1 VPFVAHDD
9 VAELG
14 TICDPVLLCVRD
26 DPDVEEILHSG
37 GLLRSMVAGGIVVNH
52 GTGDPAA
59 SVRFGEAAARHGLTY
74 LDAPVS
80 AALPGEEPARVT
92 TIVGGDHEAVA
103 RCRPVFD
110 AYSVAVHHVGTTGAG
125 QLAKLLNNALT
136 IANVRSSVE
145 VLLLARTLGLDIMT
159 LMGLIDTSAGANA
172 AMKALHRT
180 ITPEGAHHVDD
191 MMLKDIGV
199 FGRVM
204 RELGGDPRALEDWG
218 VGGFGRFAQGIEIV
232 SGTVA
237 SGPARRGAS

>member
-1 VPFVAHDD
+1 VAHDD
-9 VAELG
+9 VMGLG
-14 TICDPVLLCVRD
+14 AMCDPVLLCVRD
-26 DPDVEEILHSG
+26 DPDVEEILG
-37 GLLRSMVAGGIVVNH
+37 GRGLLASMTAGGIVVNH

-59 SVRFGEAAARHGLTY
+59 SVRFGEAAARHDVTY

-92 TIVGGDHEAVA
+92 TIVGGADEAVE

-110 AYSVAVHHVGTTGAG
+110 AYSVAVHHVGPTGSG

-145 VLLLARTLGLDIMT
+145 VLLLARKLGLDIMT
-159 LMGLIDTSAGANA
+159 LMELIDTSAGANA

-180 ITPEGAHHVDD
+180 ITPEGAVHVDE

-218 VGGFGRFAQGIEIV
+218 VGGSGRFAQGIEIV

-237 SGPARRGAS
+237 SGHARK

>member
-1 VPFVAHDD
+1 M
-9 VAELG
+9 AELG
-14 TICDPVLLCVRD
+14 VICDHVLLCVRD
-26 DPDVEEILHSG
+26 DPDVEEILESR
-37 GLLRSMVAGGIVVNH
+37 GLLRSMASGGIVVNH

-59 SVRFGEAAARHGLTY
+59 SVRFGEAAARHGVIY
-74 LDAPVS
+74 IDAPVS

-92 TIVGGDHEAVA
+92 TIVGGDNEAVA
-103 RCRPVFD
+103 RCGPVFD
-110 AYSVAVHHVGTTGAG
+110 VYSVAVHHLGPTGAG

-145 VLLLARTLGLDIMT
+145 VLLLAQKLGLDIMT
-159 LMGLIDTSAGANA
+159 LMELIDTSAGANA

-191 MMLKDIGV
+191 MMLKDIVV

-218 VGGFGRFAQGIEIV
+218 VGAFGRFSRGIEIV

-237 SGPARRGAS
+237 SGPARKGAS